1 MPPLAAAA
9 AALLVVPASA
19 APRPLPRLW
28 SSRRA
33 RPASVRA
40 AALRALPR
48 PRLELWPQRLA
59 TVESTPPP
67 SSAPPPP
74 VSSSGGVAAC
84 ALLLALLVLEMRGG
98 DGGGD
103 GGGDADIGWLRV
115 FPHVLTASM
124 ANFLFGYH
132 IGCVLLYSACNCNS
146 ASLNLPFVSNW
157 ELYVSLVNY
166 LERMCSTGAHCMTLE
181 LSMIVS

>member
-9 AALLVVPASA
+9 AALLVVPASPA
-19 APRPLPRLW
+19 PRLW

-84 ALLLALLVLEMRGG
+84 ALLLALLVLEMSVR
-98 DGGGD
+98 
-103 GGGDADIGWLRV
+103 
-115 FPHVLTASM
+115 
-124 ANFLFGYH
+124 
-132 IGCVLLYSACNCNS
+132 
-146 ASLNLPFVSNW
+146 
-157 ELYVSLVNY
+157 
-166 LERMCSTGAHCMTLE
+166 
-181 LSMIVS
+181 